1 MKKKLF
7 KITLPI
13 FAIIILVLSACSSNS
28 GNANSA
34 SSGEGNGAADSF
46 PEKNI
51 DGIIMW
57 GEGGATDI
65 IARTLAPIVEDEID
79 GSLVMQN
86 KAGAAG
92 AIATQDVYDR
102 PADGHTLLFGAENP
116 NLYQVLDISDR
127 SYQDDFVPISV
138 IANSYAGIIVK
149 ADSPFETIEDLVDFA
164 LNEPNELIFGTTGE
178 GGLPNVVLAMLQN
191 ELGSEFKTVPYD
203 GEGPVTT
210 ALLGGEVDVT
220 SVTVSAAQ
228 DYVESGDFR
237 MLAVVNNEP
246 IDALPDVPAITE
258 AYPEIDKYLPWG
270 PFQAVFTHKDTPADV
285 VEKLSESFQAAV
297 ETDEFKATLENLGME
312 YMNISGQEAMDYVD
326 QNRST
331 SAWMLYEAGE
341 TVKSP
346 EEFDIPKVEE

>member
-1 MKKKLF
+1 MKSKSLTF
-7 KITLPI
+7 IVPI
-13 FAIIILVLSACSSNS
+13 FAIIILVLAACGSGDEKKKDSA
-28 GNANSA
+28 GAEKESA
-34 SSGEGNGAADSF
+34 SSY

-65 IARTLAPIVEDEID
+65 IARTLAPMVESEID

-92 AIATQDVYDR
+92 AIATQYVHDQ
-102 PADGHTLLFGAENP
+102 PADGYTLLFGAENP

-127 SYQDDFVPISV
+127 SYQEDFVPVTI
-138 IANSYAGIIVK
+138 IANSFAGIIVK
-149 ADSPFETIEDLVDFA
+149 ADSPFETLEDLVEFA
-164 LNEPNELIFGTTGE
+164 KEKPNELIFGTTGE
-178 GGLPNVVLAMLQN
+178 GGLPSVVLAMLQN
-191 ELGSEFKTVPYD
+191 ELGTEFKTVPYD

-220 SVTVSAAQ
+220 AVTVSAAQ

-237 MLAVVNNEP
+237 MLTVVNEEP
-246 IDALPDVPAITE
+246 IEALPDVPAITDS
-258 AYPEIDKYLPWG
+258 YPEIDKYLPWG
-270 PFQAVFTHKDTPADV
+270 PFQAVFAHKDTPADI

-297 ETDEFKATLENLGME
+297 ETDDFKDTLSNLGME
-312 YMNISGQEAMDYVD
+312 YMNISGQEAIDYVD

-341 TVKSP
+341 TAKSP

>member
-1 MKKKLF
+1 MKSKSLTF
-7 KITLPI
+7 IVPI
-13 FAIIILVLSACSSNS
+13 FAIIILVLAACGS
-28 GNANSA
+28 GDGEKKDNAGAEKESA
-34 SSGEGNGAADSF
+34 SSY

-65 IARTLAPIVEDEID
+65 IARTLAPMVESEID

-92 AIATQDVYDR
+92 AIATQYVHDQ
-102 PADGHTLLFGAENP
+102 PADGYTLLFGAENP

-127 SYQDDFVPISV
+127 SYQEDFVPVTI
-138 IANSYAGIIVK
+138 IANSFAGIIVK
-149 ADSPFETIEDLVDFA
+149 ADSPFETLEDLVEFA
-164 LNEPNELIFGTTGE
+164 KEKPNELIFGTTGE
-178 GGLPNVVLAMLQN
+178 GGLPSVVLAMLQN
-191 ELGSEFKTVPYD
+191 ELGTEFKTVPYD

-220 SVTVSAAQ
+220 AVTVSAAQ

-237 MLAVVNNEP
+237 MLTVVNEEP
-246 IDALPDVPAITE
+246 IEALPDVPAITDS
-258 AYPEIDKYLPWG
+258 YPEIDKYLPWG
-270 PFQAVFTHKDTPADV
+270 PFQAVFAHKDTPADI

-297 ETDEFKATLENLGME
+297 ETDEFKDTLSNLGME
-312 YMNISGQEAMDYVD
+312 YMNISGQEAIDYVD

-341 TVKSP
+341 TAKSP